1 MQSKEQG
8 CVGSDMSNNSGDDF
22 APDGDN
28 GSMGKEERVRRVLA
42 VLVES
47 GLDLPPAVIF
57 HNCKRRGADFER
69 RSVNNYLDEL
79 REAGYV
85 EKVAD
90 TKGYYRAT
98 SDGQDY
104 YYNR

>member
-1 MQSKEQG
+1 MQFKRKG
-8 CVGSDMSNNSGDDF
+8 CIGNNMSDNSGGDF

-28 GSMGKEERVRRVLA
+28 DSMGKEERMRQVLA
-42 VLVES
+42 ILVES

-57 HNCKRRGADFER
+57 HNCKKRGATFER

-79 REAGYV
+79 QESGYV
-85 EKVAD
+85 EKIPD
-90 TKGYYRAT
+90 TKGYYTAT
-98 SDGQDY
+98 DEGREY

>member
-1 MQSKEQG
+1 MG
-8 CVGSDMSNNSGDDF
+8 NNSGDDF

-28 GSMGKEERVRRVLA
+28 DGMGKEERKRQVLSI
-42 VLVES
+42 LVES

-57 HNCKRRGADFER
+57 HNCKKRGATFER

-79 REAGYV
+79 VESGYV
-85 EKVAD
+85 EKVPD
-90 TKGYYRAT
+90 TRGYYTAT

-104 YYNR
+104 YFNR